1 MGGKL
6 SWFVYFVNGAQYEDP
21 LYCHFNR
28 KTKVHNAVY
37 CMCITLL
44 NVLGVHYWPNER
56 WFLWQ
61 KDYSV
66 FVKLI
71 ENGCSQ
77 LEMKISLLW
86 KSLFKSLLKV
96 SIFCNPY
103 CLIFHILW
111 VFICVLLH
119 QHLYHFYSQ
128 NQLESS
134 FKEDGNDL
142 ENIPV
147 SQET

>member
-86 KSLFKSLLKV
+86 KSLFKSLLNVTIFV
-96 SIFCNPY
+96 SPIVWFSTFFDFLFVFCY
-103 CLIFHILW
+103 ISIVHF
-111 VFICVLLH
+111 LLSKSVGK
-119 QHLYHFYSQ
+119 QFQ
-128 NQLESS
+128 R
-134 FKEDGNDL
+134 GR
-142 ENIPV
+142 
-147 SQET
+147 

>member
-111 VFICVLLH
+111 FLFVFCYISICTIFTLKI
-119 QHLYHFYSQ
+119 SW
-128 NQLESS
+128 
-134 FKEDGNDL
+134 KA
-142 ENIPV
+142 V
-147 SQET
+147 SKKTVMI

>member
-86 KSLFKSLLKV
+86 KSVFKSLLNV
-96 SIFCNPY
+96 TIFVIPIVWFSTFFGF
-103 CLIFHILW
+103 LF
-111 VFICVLLH
+111 VFCYISTCIPFLLSKSVGK
-119 QHLYHFYSQ
+119 QFQ
-128 NQLESS
+128 RRR
-134 FKEDGNDL
+134 
-142 ENIPV
+142 
-147 SQET
+147 

>member
-86 KSLFKSLLKV
+86 KSLFTSSLNVTIFVIPIVWFSTFFDFLFVFCYISIVPFLLSKSVGKQ
-96 SIFCNPY
+96 F
-103 CLIFHILW
+103 
-111 VFICVLLH
+111 
-119 QHLYHFYSQ
+119 QRRR
-128 NQLESS
+128 
-134 FKEDGNDL
+134 
-142 ENIPV
+142 
-147 SQET
+147 

>member
-86 KSLFKSLLKV
+86 KSLFKFLLKV
-96 SIFCNPY
+96 TIFVIPIVWFSTFFGFYLCFV
-103 CLIFHILW
+103 ISA
-111 VFICVLLH
+111 
-119 QHLYHFYSQ
+119 LYHFYSQ
-128 NQLESS
+128 NQLGSS

-147 SQET
+147 LQET

>member
-86 KSLFKSLLKV
+86 KSLFKSLLNV
-96 SIFCNPY
+96 TIFVIPIVWFSTFFEVLFVFCYISICIPF
-103 CLIFHILW
+103 
-111 VFICVLLH
+111 LLLKSVEK
-119 QHLYHFYSQ
+119 QFQ
-128 NQLESS
+128 RRR
-134 FKEDGNDL
+134 
-142 ENIPV
+142 
-147 SQET
+147 

>member
-86 KSLFKSLLKV
+86 KSLFKCLLKV
-96 SIFCNPY
+96 TIFVIPIVWFSTFFGFYLCFVISEFVP
-103 CLIFHILW
+103 F
-111 VFICVLLH
+111 LLSKSVGK
-119 QHLYHFYSQ
+119 QFQ
-128 NQLESS
+128 R
-134 FKEDGNDL
+134 KW
-142 ENIPV
+142 
-147 SQET
+147 

>member
-56 WFLWQ
+56 WSLWQ

-71 ENGCSQ
+71 QNGCSQ

-96 SIFCNPY
+96 TIFVIPIVWFSTFFGFYLCFVISAFVP
-103 CLIFHILW
+103 F
-111 VFICVLLH
+111 LLSKSVGK
-119 QHLYHFYSQ
+119 QFQ
-128 NQLESS
+128 RRR
-134 FKEDGNDL
+134 
-142 ENIPV
+142 
-147 SQET
+147 

>member
-86 KSLFKSLLKV
+86 KSLFKFLLKV
-96 SIFCNPY
+96 TIFVIPIVWFPTFFGFLFVFCYISICT
-103 CLIFHILW
+103 IFTLKISW
-111 VFICVLLH
+111 
-119 QHLYHFYSQ
+119 
-128 NQLESS
+128 
-134 FKEDGNDL
+134 KA
-142 ENIPV
+142 V
-147 SQET
+147 SKKMVMI